1 MTAQPDVC
9 IRGAGIVGRTLA
21 LLLAREKLQVALVA
35 GGQPRPAADDAGHG
49 DVRAYALSPASRQ
62 LLQALRCWPAEADAT
77 PVLEMQVFGDQQ
89 GQVRFS
95 AATQKVEALNWI
107 VDVPALERLLAE
119 AARFA
124 PGIEEVAEPVPAP
137 LTVVCEGRAS
147 RTRAELGVEF
157 DITPYPQQAIATRLE
172 CELPHGQVAR
182 QWFTPAGEILAFL
195 PLGGPQGRQVAVV
208 WSVRRER
215 VAGLMALDDA
225 AFAAELHQASHA
237 ALGALALASPRASWP
252 LQLAEAS
259 RWAGPMPGRPGADF
273 ALAGDAAHA
282 MHPLAGQ
289 GLNVGLGDAAE
300 LARLLAAREAWR
312 SPADLKLLRAWE
324 RARRAEWARM
334 KLATDGLQQLF
345 GRPEAPLAL
354 LRNWGLSAFD
364 RSGPLKSRIIGL
376 AMGAV

>member
-9 IRGAGIVGRTLA
+9 IRGAGIVGRALA

-35 GGQPRPAADDAGHG
+35 GGQPRPVADDAGHG

-259 RWAGPMPGRPGADF
+259 RWAGPMPGRPGAAF

-324 RARRAEWARM
+324 RARRADWSRM

-376 AMGAV
+376 AMGTV